1 MSDDRL
7 ESYARE
13 SRLISF
19 VYLEGA
25 EAMHRVSE
33 HGVTVDSFG
42 DPGARAVFEVATE
55 LHAKGQ
61 LSEGGFVLLEEC
73 VKRNTLPIPD
83 LAELTRQNP
92 PWGVMEIELPAL
104 CRELRRMQKQR
115 ELRAANQR
123 LSNAIK
129 DGDQEAIAQAMATL
143 QNSETSTK
151 PRATWQQVA
160 GVEIDRARAVIAG
173 QEDPDVRTIP
183 WPWKVLDIDLK
194 PFRRGEQVVVAGYT
208 SNGKSSLLRQLLLAS
223 AYRGFNGAM
232 VSMEVPTSDIFNLMA
247 SAVSGQPWSR
257 LKGLHPRD
265 QDEFLKGAQQVRGMN
280 IECLDDSAS
289 LPEILAWLRNQHARR
304 FLDVI
309 AIDYLGLVA
318 ECTPQRGTTK
328 ASAVGEV
335 ACAFKRLAAELQCVL
350 FLAVQINR
358 GPTGDGNREPR
369 LSDLK
374 DSGDIEAHADRVL
387 LLYRPDEDKTT
398 GHAQATHEPIASRP
412 RFYMQLFQEKGRN
425 AGTGSSELWLRRE
438 LAKFE
443 LIQR

>member
-1 MSDDRL
+1 MSDRL

-33 HGVTVDSFG
+33 FGVTTETFADL
-42 DPGARAVFEVATE
+42 GARAVFEVAID
-55 LHAKGQ
+55 LHTKGQ
-61 LSEGGFVLLEEC
+61 LCDGGMVLFEEC
-73 VKRNTLPIPD
+73 LKRQVINVPTLT
-83 LAELTRQNP
+83 ELTQQNP
-92 PWGVMEIELPAL
+92 PEGVMGIQLPAL

-115 ELRAANQR
+115 ELRAANER
-123 LSNAIK
+123 LSQAIK
-129 DGDQEAIAQAMATL
+129 DGDQEAIAKTMAGL
-143 QNSETSTK
+143 QSTETSLK
-151 PRATWQQVA
+151 PRATWHQVG

-173 QEDPDVRTIP
+173 EEDPDVRTIP
-183 WPWKVLDIDLK
+183 WPWKSLNVDLK

-208 SNGKSSLLRQLLLAS
+208 SNGKSSLLRQLLVSS
-223 AYRGFNGAM
+223 AHRGFNAAM
-232 VSMEVPTSDIFNLMA
+232 VSLEVPAADIFNMMA
-247 SAVSGQPWSR
+247 TAVSGRPWSR
-257 LKGLHPRD
+257 LKTLHPKE
-265 QDEFLKGAQQVRGMN
+265 QEEFVKGAQQVRGMN
-280 IECLDDSAS
+280 IETFEENGLG
-289 LPEILAWLRNQHARR
+289 EILAWVRNQHARR

-318 ECTPQRGTTK
+318 ECSPHKGQTT
-328 ASAVGEV
+328 AAAVGEV
-335 ACAFKRLAAELQCVL
+335 ACAFKRLASELQCVL

-387 LLYRPDEDKTT
+387 LLYRPDQDKTT
-398 GHAQATHEPIASRP
+398 GRDQATHEPVSDRP
-412 RFYMQLFQEKGRN
+412 RFFMQLFQEKGRN
-425 AGTGSSELWLRRE
+425 VGTGSSELWLNRE

-443 LIQR
+443 LI